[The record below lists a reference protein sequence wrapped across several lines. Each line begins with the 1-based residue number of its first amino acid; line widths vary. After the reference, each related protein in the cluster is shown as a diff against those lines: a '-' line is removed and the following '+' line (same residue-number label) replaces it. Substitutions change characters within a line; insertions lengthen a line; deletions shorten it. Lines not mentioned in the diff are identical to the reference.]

1 MEHPFSLQTALE
13 FALDATWQA
22 GHVTLRYYQTPVNI
36 ETKTDNSP
44 VTVADKESE
53 QLLRNLIANRWPTH
67 GIIGEEFGSSEADY
81 TWIIDPIDGTKSFVC
96 GVPLYATLLSYE
108 QEGAPVVGVAYFPAL
123 DLMVHAE
130 IGTGAYANGRP
141 IHVSTQTDLKR
152 SVFCVGSHRSL
163 EQYGRAD
170 GFQKLARA
178 SMATRT
184 WCDAYGHCLVA
195 MGRVEGMI
203 DPIVSPWDLSA
214 VGLIVEEAG
223 GRFTDF
229 SAKPRPQSEAV
240 STNGVLHD
248 FVLEQFQG

>member
-1 MEHPFSLQTALE
+1 MHCAYTAGRSTL
-13 FALDATWQA
+13 ALFNA
-22 GHVTLRYYQTPVNI
+22 
-36 ETKTDNSP
+36 ETAFELKSDESP
-44 VTVADKESE
+44 VTAADRGAERIIRE
-53 QLLRNLIANRWPTH
+53 QIVRHYPHEAIL
-67 GIIGEEFGSSEADY
+67 GEEEGGAQSGDR
-81 TWIIDPIDGTKSFVC
+81 WVIDPIDGTKSFVC